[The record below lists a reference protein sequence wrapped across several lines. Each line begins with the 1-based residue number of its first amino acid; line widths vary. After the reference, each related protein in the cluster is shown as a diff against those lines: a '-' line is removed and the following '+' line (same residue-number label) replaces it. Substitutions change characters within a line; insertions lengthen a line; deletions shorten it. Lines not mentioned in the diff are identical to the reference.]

1 VVDEDR
7 VRSLLRNVTQNLRH
21 LAQEVSAPEDRRSEP
36 IWIAG
41 VKYWLVTAIESCVDV
56 AQHIDG
62 SEKWRTPSDNGDA
75 MRVLAENGVLDRAL
89 GERMR
94 RAVGFRNVVV
104 HEYTRVDD
112 QIVLERLADPSDLE
126 MFVRAVNAWLE
137 SVSD

>member
-1 VVDEDR
+1 MVDEDR

-75 MRVLAENGVLDRAL
+75 MRVLAENGVLDPAL

-94 RAVGFRNVVV
+94 MAVGFRNVVV

-126 MFVRAVNAWLE
+126 MFVRAVNSWLE

>member
-7 VRSLLRNVTQNLRH
+7 VRSLLRNVTQNLRY
-21 LAQEVSAPEDRRSEP
+21 LADEATAPENRRSEP

-56 AQHIDG
+56 AQHIAG

-75 MRVLAENGVLDRAL
+75 MRVLSENGVLKAEL
-89 GERMR
+89 AERMR
-94 RAVGFRNVVV
+94 MAVEFRNVVV

-112 QIVLERLADPSDLE
+112 RIVLEWLADLSDLE
-126 MFVRAVNAWLE
+126 MFVRTVNSWLE
-137 SVSD
+137 SVAD